1 MCAEKN
7 ERGHEH
13 VCCGRHNRNGKLKGG
28 VIKYDSEF
36 GRIGAFGIDGRIYG
50 YMRDVQPL
58 WCVDGWT
65 MYSRIADRRII
76 ARAAEVKNGLLVL
89 DFDTPVFRVGRYA
102 CAAC

>member
-1 MCAEKN
+1 MFVAVDTIGTEN
-7 ERGHEH
+7 LMAGEP
-13 VCCGRHNRNGKLKGG
+13 V

-65 MYSRIADRRII
+65 VYSRIADRRII